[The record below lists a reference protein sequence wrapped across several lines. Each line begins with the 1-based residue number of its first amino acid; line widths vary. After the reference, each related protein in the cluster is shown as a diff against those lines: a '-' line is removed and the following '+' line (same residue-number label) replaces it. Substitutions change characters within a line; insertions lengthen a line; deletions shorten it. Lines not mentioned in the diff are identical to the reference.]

1 MNSVG
6 IAIIAKTPEAGKSKT
21 RLSPPLKPEQCA
33 EISACFIEDL
43 AANIQ
48 DLAGSGECAGYA
60 LYTPA
65 GTEEKLRRLLPAEFG
80 LVLQTSGDLGARLLQ
95 GIRDILALGHRGAI
109 IVSSD
114 SPTLPAGYF
123 QMAVEKLLSDD
134 CVVLCPAV
142 DGGYT
147 FIGLSYP
154 HARLFEDMP
163 WSTEVVHRVTE
174 QRAAEIGLPVF
185 NVPMWYDVDDA
196 ATLEILRRDLAGD
209 PLPFNTADQPRM
221 KAPMTEAY
229 LNALQGTGPA
239 VVRMESPKPDGLH
252 QASLGAAAS

>member
-1 MNSVG
+1 MKSVG

-33 EISACFIEDL
+33 EISACFIQDL
-43 AANIQ
+43 GANIQ
-48 DLAGSGECAGYA
+48 TLANSGQCAGYA

-65 GTEEKLRRLLPAEFG
+65 GTEEKLRRLLPDEFG
-80 LVLQTSGDLGARLLQ
+80 LVLQTSGDLGARLLA
-95 GIRDILALGHRGAI
+95 GIRDILALGHAGAI

-114 SPTLPAGYF
+114 SPTLPAAYF
-123 QMAVEKLLSDD
+123 RMAVDKLLSED

-147 FIGLSYP
+147 FIGLSRP

-163 WSTEVVHRVTE
+163 WSTEVVHRLTE
-174 QRAAEIGLPVF
+174 ERAAEIGLPVF

-196 ATLEILRRDLAGD
+196 ATLAILRADLGGD
-209 PLPFNTADQPRM
+209 PLPFDTTDDPRM

-229 LNALQGTGPA
+229 LNRLAGPEVAARHPDVHLSETFRQVSVGAL
-239 VVRMESPKPDGLH
+239 
-252 QASLGAAAS
+252 AS